1 MNSSASGPAPHP
13 GTAVD
18 LTKFAWLS
26 IAAALGTMALKIV
39 AWWMTGSVGLLS
51 DALESSVNLVAAII
65 ALISLRAAAMPADAN
80 HHYGHSKAEY
90 FSAAVEGI
98 MIFVAATAICFTAI
112 QRLLD
117 PKPLDNVGPAL
128 AISLVAGV
136 LNGAVALVLI
146 RAGKTHRSLTLTAD
160 GRHLMTD
167 VWTSIGVV
175 VGVALV
181 LITGWEILDPIVAL
195 AVGINIIITGW
206 KLIKESIDGLM
217 DVSWPKEEN
226 TRLAEIVA
234 GLTPEPTAAH
244 ALRTRESG
252 QQRFT
257 SMHLLV
263 PGTWTVKRSHDLA
276 EEIEKAIRAEFGE
289 VSISIHIE
297 PSEDPR
303 SYDDYE
309 HEVAIPTE
317 PTP

>member
-1 MNSSASGPAPHP
+1 M
-13 GTAVD
+13 D